1 MEEVIP
7 LGGKKMSWK
16 EDKIN
21 HPYVSLEEAFKIAEE
36 VEKNP
41 PKTPWD
47 LTVRQRIG
55 LNRLEEFMQSI
66 EYLTYY

>member
-16 EDKIN
+16 ED
-21 HPYVSLEEAFKIAEE
+21 YVSLEEAFKIAEE

-47 LTVRQRIG
+47 LTIRQRIG

-66 EYLTYY
+66 EYLAYY